1 MRDITI
7 RDYIGFKKELTA
19 AEVKKLPVGTRVVL
33 HSFDRYGNHNM
44 LDLVVTQSGK
54 KKILTAHDYYGTRIE
69 KPIRT
74 ETDRFCYTEV

>member
-19 AEVKKLPVGTRVVL
+19 AEVKKLPVGSAVAL
-33 HSFDRYGNHNM
+33 HSFDRYGAHQV
-44 LDLVVTQSGK
+44 LELTVTQSGK
-54 KKILTAHDYYGTRIE
+54 KKILTAHDFYGTRIE